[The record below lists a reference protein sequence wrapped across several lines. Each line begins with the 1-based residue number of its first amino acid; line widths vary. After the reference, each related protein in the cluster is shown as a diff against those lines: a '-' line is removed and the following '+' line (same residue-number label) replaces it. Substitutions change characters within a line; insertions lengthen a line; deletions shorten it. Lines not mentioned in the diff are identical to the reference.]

1 MKLILCSAE
10 APILWPPEAKNCL
23 TGKDPDAEKDWRQ
36 EEKGTS
42 EDEMVGWHHW
52 LNRHEFEQTPG
63 IREWTGKPGMLQSMG
78 SQRVGHNWV
87 TELNWT
93 NNVLLFLLYYRYA
106 FKELHYCTV
115 CPPLSLVLR
124 ETVFQPII
132 TGKWVFT
139 NCNNVP
145 ILYYEYDYNA
155 VCHKNFTTIHLL
167 VCRLLLLLLVSCF
180 SRVLLFVTP

>member
-1 MKLILCSAE
+1 ME
-10 APILWPPEAKNCL
+10 
-23 TGKDPDAEKDWRQ
+23 
-36 EEKGTS
+36 
-42 EDEMVGWHHW
+42 
-52 LNRHEFEQTPG
+52 
-63 IREWTGKPGMLQSMG
+63 

-93 NNVLLFLLYYRYA
+93 NNVLLFLLYYRFA

-115 CPPLSLVLR
+115 CLSLSLVLR

-155 VCHKNFTTIHLL
+155 VCHKNFTTIHSL
-167 VCRLLLLLLVSCF
+167 VCRLLLLLSRF
-180 SRVLLFVTP
+180 SRVLLCATPWIAARQASLSITNSRSLLKLMSIESVMPSNHLFFFFNFILFLIFT